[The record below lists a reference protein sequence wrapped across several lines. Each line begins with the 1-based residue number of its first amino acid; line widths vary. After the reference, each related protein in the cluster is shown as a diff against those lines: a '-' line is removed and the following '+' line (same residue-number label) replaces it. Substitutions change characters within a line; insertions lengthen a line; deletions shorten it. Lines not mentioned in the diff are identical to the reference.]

1 MFFIGNTENIMF
13 CYLNRNYSIE
23 ISEYSI
29 IAQFRKREVGPT
41 FNIIFESDNA
51 DFRPPSDL

>member
-41 FNIIFESDNA
+41 FNIFESDNA

>member
-1 MFFIGNTENIMF
+1 MF

-23 ISEYSI
+23 ISGYSI

-41 FNIIFESDNA
+41 FNIFESDNA